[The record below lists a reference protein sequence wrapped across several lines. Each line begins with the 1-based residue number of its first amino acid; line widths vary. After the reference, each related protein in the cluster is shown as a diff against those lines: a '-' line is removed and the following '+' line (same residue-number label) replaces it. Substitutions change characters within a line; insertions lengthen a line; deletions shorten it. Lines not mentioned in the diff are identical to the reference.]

1 MHKEVN
7 MGSVKKMI
15 DYAKSRWHQPRYVMG
30 GGRIGAEAD
39 YYSDTDDCSSFV
51 FKGLK
56 KGEFIPESMWN
67 GSTEDLFRLAREG
80 KYLKEISYSEVRQG
94 DIFVKGVEGASGGAY
109 GHTGIFLRKGEIIHC
124 NAGSN
129 WTVTTNNEAEGYWWY
144 LDNSDY
150 PVRFFRPIGASDT
163 PKPKKKNTSST
174 KWHKVKDEDWH
185 GLTTTVCNVRAYPST
200 DAPIVAQ
207 YGAWE
212 NIYYDSVYEGDGYRW
227 ISYIGDASGKRRYV
241 AYRRL
246 SGDTTPWIIF

>member
-1 MHKEVN
+1 
-7 MGSVKKMI
+7 MGSVNKMI

-51 FKGLK
+51 YKSLK
-56 KGEFIPESMWN
+56 VGGFIPESMWN

-129 WTVTTNNEAEGYWWY
+129 WTVTTNNESEGYWWY

-150 PVRFFRPIGASDT
+150 PVRFFRPVGATDT
-163 PKPKKKNTSST
+163 PNPKKSTSTSGGKKLIKYERWRAKTLAECNVRSEPNTSS
-174 KWHKVKDEDWH
+174 K
-185 GLTTTVCNVRAYPST
+185 
-200 DAPIVAQ
+200 IVDM
-207 YGAWE
+207 YGE
-212 NIYYDSVYEGDGYRW
+212 GQVIYYDSVYEGDGYRW
-227 ISYIGDASGKRRYV
+227 ISYVSWSNVRRYV
-241 AYRRL
+241 AYRKL
-246 SGDTTPWIIF
+246 SGDTTPWMIF